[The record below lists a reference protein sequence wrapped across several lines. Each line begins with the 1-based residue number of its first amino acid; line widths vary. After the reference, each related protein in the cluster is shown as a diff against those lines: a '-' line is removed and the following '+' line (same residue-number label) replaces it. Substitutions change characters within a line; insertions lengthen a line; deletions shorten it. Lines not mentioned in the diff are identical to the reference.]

1 MKYIT
6 RDLYPVR
13 DFMVF
18 LRHIYISRNNYPPS
32 IKPSSQGPEQSA
44 TSPPQFRTPGKR
56 GLTELIWRPPNAAEK
71 ITSQAGDVRCDPT
84 SK

>member
-6 RDLYPVR
+6 RDLCPVL
-13 DFMVF
+13 DFMIF
-18 LRHIYISRNNYPPS
+18 LRHIYISRNNYPLS
-32 IKPSSQGPEQSA
+32 IKPSSQRPVESA

-56 GLTELIWRPPNAAEK
+56 GQTKLIWRPPNAAEK